1 MCFEY
6 QKKKIAFYYGRKF
19 TMKKNLVAKLGLLTL
34 CFGLTAAMVGC
45 SKPAEEVP
53 ATEEAAPA
61 TDEEAVEG
69 EEAAPAVEEAA
80 PATDE
85 AAPAT
90 DAPAT
95 EEAAPATDAPA
106 AE

>member
-69 EEAAPAVEEAA
+69 EEAVVEEAAPATEEAAPATDEAA

-90 DAPAT
+90 DAPA
-95 EEAAPATDAPA
+95 